1 MQIINFYLN
10 EKKKKKK
17 PSEHTH
23 GVDTWSETSSIIRTY
38 K

>member
-1 MQIINFYLN
+1 MQIINFYQN
-10 EKKKKKK
+10 EKKKKK